1 MFGFLQRD
9 QPGQAAV
16 YFPGSA
22 PLPADAFVRLRD
34 LGYRLTEQPADRLL
48 WSLRLEH
55 PTLGFADLWCD
66 RDAPPID
73 DFIAFANNLSDAE
86 KAVAAGSSS
95 SVGLR
100 VPAKRRQVLRDRKTM
115 LRIAN
120 DVLGEDGVM
129 VLDVSSELPW
139 SRESLADELAHD
151 ADLDIEALYCLHA
164 VANDRSMA
172 EPTRWLHT
180 HGLAE
185 LGRFDLDIVGP
196 HPDFVAACADPIRT
210 IATMVLEGDVT
221 PDQARFTFGHPDGDA
236 RLVPARDFMRD
247 ADPADTALRDADH
260 HDERRSVLCEPA
272 VRKVFGLGRGD
283 RPEPLHL
290 ARRTPPEQFVLY
302 LPTSTTTL
310 MAERA
315 QATIDVLR
323 ALIVE
328 FAEFEVV
335 AIVKLGYPTE
345 SDGREHLWFTAHS
358 IGASTIDATLENRPF
373 EVDLQPG
380 ERAER
385 PLEYLTD
392 WILMTP
398 AGPVTPRSMI
408 GARRLREHADEI
420 RAAMAEGRA

>member
-1 MFGFLQRD
+1 MTALR
-9 QPGQAAV
+9 P
-16 YFPGSA
+16 
-22 PLPADAFVRLRD
+22 PA
-34 LGYRLTEQPADRLL
+34 
-48 WSLRLEH
+48 
-55 PTLGFADLWCD
+55 
-66 RDAPPID
+66 
-73 DFIAFANNLSDAE
+73 
-86 KAVAAGSSS
+86 
-95 SVGLR
+95 
-100 VPAKRRQVLRDRKTM
+100 
-115 LRIAN
+115 
-120 DVLGEDGVM
+120 
-129 VLDVSSELPW
+129 
-139 SRESLADELAHD
+139 
-151 ADLDIEALYCLHA
+151 
-164 VANDRSMA
+164 
-172 EPTRWLHT
+172 RWLHT

-221 PDQARFTFGHPDGDA
+221 PDQAQFSFGHPDGDA
-236 RLVPARDFMRD
+236 RLVPVRDFMRE
-247 ADPADTALRDADH
+247 ADPTDTALRDADH

-290 ARRTPPEQFVLY
+290 ARRTPPDQFVLY

-335 AIVKLGYPTE
+335 AVVKLGYPTE
-345 SDGREHLWFTAHS
+345 GDGKEHLWFTAHA

-385 PLEYLTD
+385 PLEYSDRLD
-392 WILMTP
+392 P
-398 AGPVTPRSMI
+398 DD
-408 GARRLREHADEI
+408 ARRTGHATLDDRSAPPARTRRRDPRRDGGRPRIGERS
-420 RAAMAEGRA
+420 RA